1 LLYNCV
7 KSWYTVVH
15 TPNSYFFKHCDW
27 LIFVITKGNKS
38 RNYKRTHV
46 MARPEYFVFNDEN
59 VKNSYGFY
67 INTLGI
73 KMDRFNDN
81 PVMLNNHIN
90 SNENVLGN
98 WSDSLKENGLLK
110 LKPHFDEETDL
121 GKDVAGKVDRGYLK
135 GCSMGIIP
143 NWDSVERVGDRLI
156 MMECELAE
164 GSIIPVPSNKG
175 AIAIY
180 SANGEILKEEDVKS
194 LCLTVTEKLNTV
206 PENLNTNITMNKII
220 LSIATLMALG
230 FKDQPKDGHEASD
243 IESKVLE
250 LSGKVNTLTAENNG
264 LKLAAETAKEA
275 QASALLLSTTQ
286 KVDLAVTQGK
296 IPSDKKEAF
305 VQLGI
310 TSPEVLQTTLDSIPA
325 KQNFGMGITAQGGNG
340 AVAIATMD
348 EFEKLSA
355 DQKLSFKDSNPE
367 GYAKLFK

>member
-1 LLYNCV
+1 
-7 KSWYTVVH
+7 
-15 TPNSYFFKHCDW
+15 
-27 LIFVITKGNKS
+27 
-38 RNYKRTHV
+38 

-90 SNENVLGN
+90 SNENVIGN

-110 LKPHFDEETDL
+110 LKPHFDEETNL

-143 NWDSVERVGDRLI
+143 NWDSVQKVGDRLI

-180 SANGEILKEEDVKS
+180 SVDGELMKEEDIKS
-194 LCLTVTEKLNTV
+194 LCLSVTEKINEI
-206 PENLNTNITMNKII
+206 PENLNSKTDMNKII
-220 LSIATLMALG
+220 LSVAALMALS
-230 FKDQPKDGHEASD
+230 FKDQPKDGLDVADVEA
-243 IESKVLE
+243 KVLG
-250 LSGKVNTLTAENNG
+250 LSKQLTDLTAENAG
-264 LKLAAETAKEA
+264 LKLAAQTAKEA
-275 QASALLLSTTQ
+275 QEAAVKLAATQ
-286 KVDLAVTQGK
+286 KVDLAITQGK
-296 IPSDKKEAF
+296 IPADKKEAF

-325 KQNFGMGITAQGGNG
+325 KQNLGAGVIVPGGTG
-340 AVAIATMD
+340 AVEVKSME
-348 EFEKLSA
+348 EFQKLGV
-355 DQKLSFKDSNPE
+355 DLQLSFKKDNPGE
-367 GYAKLFK
+367 YQKLVESIK

>member
-1 LLYNCV
+1 
-7 KSWYTVVH
+7 
-15 TPNSYFFKHCDW
+15 
-27 LIFVITKGNKS
+27 
-38 RNYKRTHV
+38 

-59 VKNSYGFY
+59 VRNSYGFY

-73 KMDRFNDN
+73 KMDRFTDN

-90 SNENVLGN
+90 SNENVIGN

-110 LKPHFDEETDL
+110 LKPHFDEETNL

-143 NWDSVERVGDRLI
+143 NWDSVQKVGDRLI

-180 SANGEILKEEDVKS
+180 SVDGELMKEEDVKS
-194 LCLTVTEKLNTV
+194 LCLSVTEKINGI
-206 PENLNTNITMNKII
+206 PENLNSKTDMNKII
-220 LSIATLMALG
+220 LSVAALMALS
-230 FKDQPKDGHEASD
+230 FKDQPKDGLDVADVEA
-243 IESKVLE
+243 KVLG
-250 LSGKVNTLTAENNG
+250 LSKQVTDLTAENQG

-275 QASALLLSTTQ
+275 QEAAVKLAATQ
-286 KVDLAVTQGK
+286 KVDLAITQGK
-296 IPSDKKEAF
+296 IPADKKEAF

-325 KQNFGMGITAQGGNG
+325 KKDFTAGITVPGGNG
-340 AVAIATMD
+340 AVEVKTME
-348 EFEKLSA
+348 EFEKLSHTE
-355 DQKLSFKDSNPE
+355 KLSFKETNLE
-367 GYAKLFK
+367 AYKKLFN

>member
-1 LLYNCV
+1 
-7 KSWYTVVH
+7 
-15 TPNSYFFKHCDW
+15 
-27 LIFVITKGNKS
+27 
-38 RNYKRTHV
+38 

-90 SNENVLGN
+90 SNENVIGN

-110 LKPHFDEETDL
+110 LKPHFDEETNL

-143 NWDSVERVGDRLI
+143 NWDSVQKVGDRLM

-180 SANGEILKEEDVKS
+180 SVDGELMKEEDVKS
-194 LCLTVTEKLNTV
+194 LCLSVTQKLTEV
-206 PENLNTNITMNKII
+206 PENLNSKTDMNKII
-220 LSIATLMALG
+220 LSVAALMALG
-230 FKDQPKDGHEASD
+230 FKDQSKEGLDVADVEA
-243 IESKVLE
+243 KVLG
-250 LSGKVNTLTAENNG
+250 LSKQVTDLTAENTG

-275 QASALLLSTTQ
+275 QEAAVKLAATQ
-286 KVDLAVTQGK
+286 KVDLAITQGK
-296 IPSDKKEAF
+296 IPADKKEAF

-310 TSPEVLQTTLDSIPA
+310 TSPEVLETTLASIPA
-325 KQNFGMGITAQGGNG
+325 KQNLGAGVIVPGGTG
-340 AVAIATMD
+340 AVEVKTME
-348 EFEKLSA
+348 EF
-355 DQKLSFKDSNPE
+355 QKLSVGEQLSFKAENPSE
-367 GYAKLFK
+367 YQKLVESIK

>member
-1 LLYNCV
+1 
-7 KSWYTVVH
+7 
-15 TPNSYFFKHCDW
+15 
-27 LIFVITKGNKS
+27 
-38 RNYKRTHV
+38 

-90 SNENVLGN
+90 SNENVIGN

-110 LKPHFDEETDL
+110 LKPHFDEETNL

-143 NWDSVERVGDRLI
+143 NWDSVQKVGDRLI

-180 SANGEILKEEDVKS
+180 SVDGELMKEEDVKS
-194 LCLTVTEKLNTV
+194 LCLSVTQKLTEV
-206 PENLNTNITMNKII
+206 PENLNSKTDMNKII
-220 LSIATLMALG
+220 LSVAALMALG
-230 FKDQPKDGHEASD
+230 FKDQSKEGLDVADVEA
-243 IESKVLE
+243 KVLG
-250 LSGKVNTLTAENNG
+250 LSKQVTDLTAENTG

-275 QASALLLSTTQ
+275 QEAAVKLAATQ
-286 KVDLAVTQGK
+286 KVDLAITQGK
-296 IPSDKKEAF
+296 IPADKKEAF

-310 TSPEVLQTTLDSIPA
+310 TSPEVLETTLASIPA
-325 KQNFGMGITAQGGNG
+325 KQNLGAGVIVPGGTG
-340 AVAIATMD
+340 AVEVKTME
-348 EFEKLSA
+348 EF
-355 DQKLSFKDSNPE
+355 QKLTLEGQMSFKADNPE
-367 GYAKLFK
+367 AYKKLFS

>member
-1 LLYNCV
+1 
-7 KSWYTVVH
+7 
-15 TPNSYFFKHCDW
+15 
-27 LIFVITKGNKS
+27 
-38 RNYKRTHV
+38 

-90 SNENVLGN
+90 SNENVIGN

-110 LKPHFDEETDL
+110 LKPHFDEETNL

-143 NWDSVERVGDRLI
+143 NWDSVQKVGDRLI

-180 SANGEILKEEDVKS
+180 SVDGELMKEEDVKS
-194 LCLTVTEKLNTV
+194 LCLSVTQKLTDV
-206 PENLNTNITMNKII
+206 PENLNSKTDMNKII
-220 LSIATLMALG
+220 LSVAALMALG
-230 FKDQPKDGHEASD
+230 FKDQSKEGLDVADVEA
-243 IESKVLE
+243 KVLG
-250 LSGKVNTLTAENNG
+250 LSKQVTDLTAENTG
-264 LKLAAETAKEA
+264 LKLAAQTAKEA
-275 QASALLLSTTQ
+275 QEAAVKLAATQ
-286 KVDLAVTQGK
+286 KVDLAITQGK
-296 IPSDKKEAF
+296 IPADKKEAF

-310 TSPEVLQTTLDSIPA
+310 TSPEVLETTLASIPA
-325 KQNFGMGITAQGGNG
+325 KQNLGAGVIVPGGTG
-340 AVAIATMD
+340 AVEVKTME
-348 EFEKLSA
+348 EFQKLTVGE
-355 DQKLSFKDSNPE
+355 QLSFKAENPSE
-367 GYAKLFK
+367 YQKLVESIK

>member
-1 LLYNCV
+1 
-7 KSWYTVVH
+7 
-15 TPNSYFFKHCDW
+15 
-27 LIFVITKGNKS
+27 
-38 RNYKRTHV
+38 

-90 SNENVLGN
+90 SNENVIGN

-110 LKPHFDEETDL
+110 LKPHFDEETNL

-143 NWDSVERVGDRLI
+143 NWDSVQKVGDRLI

-180 SANGEILKEEDVKS
+180 SVDGELMKEEDVKS
-194 LCLTVTEKLNTV
+194 LCLSITEKLTEV
-206 PENLNTNITMNKII
+206 PENLNSKTDMNKII
-220 LSIATLMALG
+220 LSVATLMALG
-230 FKDQPKDGHEASD
+230 FKDQSKEGLDVADVEA
-243 IESKVLE
+243 KVLG
-250 LSGKVNTLTAENNG
+250 LSKQVTDLTAENTG

-275 QASALLLSTTQ
+275 QEAAVKLAATQ
-286 KVDLAVTQGK
+286 KVDLAITQGK
-296 IPSDKKEAF
+296 IPADKKEAF

-310 TSPEVLQTTLDSIPA
+310 TSPEVLETTLASIPA
-325 KQNFGMGITAQGGNG
+325 KQNLGAGVIVPGGTG
-340 AVAIATMD
+340 AVEVKTME
-348 EFEKLSA
+348 EF
-355 DQKLSFKDSNPE
+355 QKLSVGEQLSFKAENPSE
-367 GYAKLFK
+367 YQKLVESIK